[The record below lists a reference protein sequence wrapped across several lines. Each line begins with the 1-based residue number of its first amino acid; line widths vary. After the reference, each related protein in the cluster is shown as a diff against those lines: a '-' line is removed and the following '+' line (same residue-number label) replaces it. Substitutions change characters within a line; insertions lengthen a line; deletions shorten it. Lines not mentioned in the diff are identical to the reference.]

1 MPTFRHGKNTVVLF
15 DKYDLSQ
22 YFNSATTSA
31 MAEAVETTTF
41 GSANKTYA
49 VGMKDGTVSF
59 EGLWSGVLD
68 TEGSDAVLHTAIAST
83 TKKIITV
90 ATEGATIGRRC
101 KLVNT
106 DETSY
111 EIKAAVADMVTI
123 SAEAQASGTVGGL
136 DGGVLLAASQTV
148 TATVANSSVD
158 NAAATSNGGVAH
170 LHVTTNT
177 RNGAITV
184 KVQHSSNGST
194 WADLTTFTATTSATT
209 TSERI
214 EVAAG
219 TSVNRYLRANVS
231 GFAGST
237 GSAIITVG
245 FARR

>member
-22 YFNSATTSA
+22 YFNSAITSA
-31 MAEAVETTTF
+31 MANPVETTTF

-49 VGMKDGTVSF
+49 MGQKDGTVSF

-68 TEGSDAVLHTAIAST
+68 TSGSDAVLHAAIGST

-90 ATEGATIGRRC
+90 ASEGATLGRRAT
-101 KLVNT
+101 LINT

-123 SAEAQASGTVGGL
+123 TAQAQASGTVGGL

-148 TATVANSSVD
+148 SSTTANTGVD
-158 NAAATSNGGVAH
+158 NTAASINGGVAH
-170 LHVTTNT
+170 LHVTANT
-177 RNGAITV
+177 RNGAATI
-184 KVQHSSNGST
+184 KIQQSSNNST
-194 WADLTTFTATTSATT
+194 WTDLVVFTATTASTL

-219 TSVNRYLRANVS
+219 TSVARYVRANIS
-231 GFAGST
+231 AITGST
-237 GSAIITVG
+237 GSVTLTVG

>member
-22 YFNSATTSA
+22 YFNSATVSA
-31 MAEAVETTTF
+31 MSEAVETTTF

-49 VGMKDGTVSF
+49 MGMKDGTVSF
-59 EGLWSGVLD
+59 EGLWSGALD
-68 TEGSDAVLHTAIAST
+68 TEGADVVLNDAIAST

-90 ATEGATIGRRC
+90 GTEGAAVGRRA

-111 EIKAAVADMVTI
+111 EVKGAVAEMVTI
-123 SAEAQASGTVGGL
+123 SAQAQASGTVGSL
-136 DGGVLLAASQTV
+136 DGGVLLAASQV
-148 TATVANSSVD
+148 VSSTVANAGVD
-158 NAAATSNGGVAH
+158 NATSSTNGGVGH

-184 KVQHSSNGST
+184 KIQHSANNST
-194 WADLTTFTATTSATT
+194 WADLTVFTATTSATT

-219 TSVNRYLRANVS
+219 TSVLRYVRVNVS

-237 GSAIITVG
+237 GAATITVG

>member
-15 DKYDLSQ
+15 GNYNLSE

-41 GSANKTYA
+41 GSLNKTYA
-49 VGMKDGTVSF
+49 VGMKDATVSF

-68 TEGSDAVLHTAIAST
+68 TEGSDKVLHDAVTSEA
-83 TKKIITV
+83 KNVITV

-101 KLVNT
+101 KLINA

-111 EIKAAVADMVTI
+111 EITAAVADMVTI
-123 SAEAQASGTVGGL
+123 SAQAQASGTQGGL
-136 DGGVLLAASQTV
+136 DGGVLLAANQ
-148 TATVANSSVD
+148 TATTTATNASVD
-158 NAAATSNGGVAH
+158 NAAGSTNGGVGH
-170 LHVTTNT
+170 LHVTANT
-177 RNGAITV
+177 RNGAATI
-184 KVQHSSNGST
+184 KIQHSANNST
-194 WADLTTFTATTSATT
+194 WADLIVFTATTSATT

-219 TSVNRYLRANVS
+219 TSVNRYVRANIS
-231 GFAGST
+231 ALAGST
-237 GSAIITVG
+237 GSVTITVG

>member
-49 VGMKDGTVSF
+49 IGQKDGTVSF

-68 TEGSDAVLHTAIAST
+68 TEGSDAVLHNAIAST

-90 ATEGATIGRRC
+90 ATEGATLGRRA
-101 KLVNT
+101 KLINT

-123 SAEAQASGTVGGL
+123 SAQAQASGTVGGL
-136 DGGVLLAASQTV
+136 DGGVLLAASQALTG
-148 TATVANSSVD
+148 TVANTGVD
-158 NAAATSNGGVAH
+158 NTAASTNGGVAH

-184 KVQHSSNGST
+184 KVQQSSNNST
-194 WADLTTFTATTSATT
+194 WTDLVTFTATTSSTT

-219 TSVNRYLRANVS
+219 TSVARYVRANVS
-231 GFAGST
+231 SFAGSSGT
-237 GSAIITVG
+237 ATITVG

>member
-22 YFNSATTSA
+22 YFTSATTSA
-31 MAEAVETTTF
+31 MAEAVDTTTF
-41 GSANKTYA
+41 GSVNKTYA
-49 VGMKDGTVSF
+49 VGMKDGTVAF

-68 TEGSDAVLHTAIAST
+68 TLGSDAVLHAAIAST

-111 EIKAAVADMVTI
+111 EVKAAVADMVKI
-123 SAEAQASGTVGGL
+123 SAQAQASGTVGGL
-136 DGGVLLAASQTV
+136 DGGVLLSASQALTG
-148 TATVANSSVD
+148 TTTNTGVD
-158 NAAATSNGGVAH
+158 NAVASTNGGVAH

-177 RNGAITV
+177 RNGAATI
-184 KVQHSSNGST
+184 KVQQSANNST
-194 WADLTTFTATTSATT
+194 WTDLVVFTATTASTT

-214 EVAAG
+214 EIAAG
-219 TSVNRYLRANVS
+219 TSVSRYLRVNVS
-231 GFAGST
+231 SFAGSS
-237 GSAIITVG
+237 GSVTITVG

>member
-1 MPTFRHGKNTVVLF
+1 MPTFRHGKNTIVLF
-15 DKYDLSQ
+15 NAFNLTE
-22 YFNSATTSA
+22 YFNSVSTSA

-49 VGMKDGTVSF
+49 IGMKDGTVSL
-59 EGLWSGVLD
+59 EGLWAGDATGVDEVLAAAV
-68 TEGSDAVLHTAIAST
+68 TSDA
-83 TKKIITV
+83 KNIITV
-90 ATEGATIGRRC
+90 GTEGATLGRRA

-111 EIKAAVADMVTI
+111 EISGAVADMVTI
-123 SAEAQASGTVGGL
+123 SAEAQASGTVGGF
-136 DGGVLLAASQTV
+136 DGGVLLAANQTV
-148 TATVANSSVD
+148 TATVANTGVD
-158 NAAATSNGGVAH
+158 NAAASTNGGVAH

-184 KVQHSSNGST
+184 KVQHSTNNST
-194 WADLTTFTATTSATT
+194 WADLLTFTATTSATT

-219 TSVNRYLRANVS
+219 TSVNRYVRANVS
-231 GFAGST
+231 GFAGSS
-237 GSAIITVG
+237 GSATITVG

>member
-1 MPTFRHGKNTVVLF
+1 MPTFRHGKNTIVLF
-15 DKYDLSQ
+15 NAFNLTE
-22 YFNSATTSA
+22 YFNSVSTSA

-49 VGMKDGTVSF
+49 IGMKDGTVSL
-59 EGLWSGVLD
+59 EGLWAGDATGVDEVLAAAVTSD
-68 TEGSDAVLHTAIAST
+68 T
-83 TKKIITV
+83 KNIITV
-90 ATEGATIGRRC
+90 GTEGATLGRRA

-111 EIKAAVADMVTI
+111 EISGAVADMVTI
-123 SAEAQASGTVGGL
+123 SAEAQASGTVGGF
-136 DGGVLLAASQTV
+136 DGGVLLAANQTV
-148 TATVANSSVD
+148 TATVANTGVD
-158 NAAATSNGGVAH
+158 NAAASTNGGVAH

-184 KVQHSSNGST
+184 KVQHSSNNST
-194 WADLTTFTATTSATT
+194 WADLLTFTATTSATT

-231 GFAGST
+231 GFAGSS
-237 GSAIITVG
+237 GSATITVG

>member
-1 MPTFRHGKNTVVLF
+1 MPTFRHGKNTIVLF
-15 DKYDLSQ
+15 NNFNLTE
-22 YFNSATTSA
+22 YFNSVSTSA

-49 VGMKDGTVSF
+49 IGMKDGTVSL
-59 EGLWSGVLD
+59 EGLWAGDATGVDEVLAAAV
-68 TEGSDAVLHTAIAST
+68 TSDA
-83 TKKIITV
+83 KNIITV
-90 ATEGATIGRRC
+90 GTEGATLGRRA
-101 KLVNT
+101 KLINA

-111 EIKAAVADMVTI
+111 EITGAVADMVTI
-123 SAEAQASGTVGGL
+123 SAEAQASGTVGGF
-136 DGGVLLAASQTV
+136 DGGVLLAANQTV
-148 TATVANSSVD
+148 TATVANTGVD
-158 NAAATSNGGVAH
+158 NAAASTNGGVAH

-184 KVQHSSNGST
+184 KVQHSSNNST
-194 WADLTTFTATTSATT
+194 WADLVSFTATTSATT

-231 GFAGST
+231 GFAGSS
-237 GSAIITVG
+237 GSATITVG

>member
-1 MPTFRHGKNTVVLF
+1 MPTFRHGKNTIVLF
-15 DKYDLSQ
+15 NAFNLTE
-22 YFNSATTSA
+22 YFNSVSTSA

-49 VGMKDGTVSF
+49 IGMKDGTVSL
-59 EGLWSGVLD
+59 EGLWAGDATGVDEVLAAAVTSD
-68 TEGSDAVLHTAIAST
+68 T
-83 TKKIITV
+83 KNIITV
-90 ATEGATIGRRC
+90 GTEGATLGRRA

-111 EIKAAVADMVTI
+111 EISGAVADMVTI
-123 SAEAQASGTVGGL
+123 SAEAQASGTVGGF
-136 DGGVLLAASQTV
+136 DGGVLLAANQTV
-148 TATVANSSVD
+148 TATVANTGVD
-158 NAAATSNGGVAH
+158 NAAASTNGGVAH

-184 KVQHSSNGST
+184 KVQHSSNNST
-194 WADLTTFTATTSATT
+194 WADLLTFTATTSATT

-219 TSVNRYLRANVS
+219 TSVNRYVRANVS
-231 GFAGST
+231 GFAGSS
-237 GSAIITVG
+237 GSATITVG

>member
-15 DKYDLSQ
+15 DKYNLSE
-22 YFNSATTSA
+22 YFNSVTATA

-49 VGMKDGTVSF
+49 IGMKDGSISL
-59 EGLWSGVLD
+59 EGLWAGDTDGVDEVL
-68 TEGSDAVLHTAIAST
+68 EAAVASN

-90 ATEGATIGRRC
+90 GSEGAVLGRRA
-101 KLVNT
+101 KLINT

-111 EIKAAVADMVTI
+111 EISSAVADMVSIT
-123 SAEAQASGTVGGL
+123 AEAQASGTVGGF
-136 DGGVLLAASQTV
+136 DGGVLLAANQAL
-148 TATVANSSVD
+148 TATVANTGVD
-158 NAAATSNGGVAH
+158 NAAATTNGGVAH

-184 KVQHSSNGST
+184 KVQHSSNNST
-194 WADLTTFTATTSATT
+194 WADLVTFSATTSATT

-219 TSVNRYLRANVS
+219 TSVLRYVRVNVS

-237 GSAIITVG
+237 GTATITVG

>member
-22 YFNSATTSA
+22 YFNSVTTSA

-68 TEGSDAVLHTAIAST
+68 TEGADAVLNTAFGST
-83 TKKIITV
+83 TKTPITV
-90 ATEGATIGRRC
+90 ASEGATLGRRC
-101 KLVNT
+101 KLINA
-106 DETSY
+106 DDTSY
-111 EIKAAVADMVTI
+111 EIKAAVAEMVTI
-123 SAEAQASGTVGGL
+123 SGSAQASGTVGGL
-136 DGGVLLAASQTV
+136 DGGVLLAASQAL
-148 TATVANSSVD
+148 TATVANTGVD
-158 NAAATSNGGVAH
+158 NAAASSNGGVGH

-184 KVQHSSNGST
+184 KVQHSANNST
-194 WADLTTFTATTSATT
+194 WADLFTFTATTSATT

-219 TSVNRYLRANVS
+219 TAVNRYLRANVS

-237 GSAIITVG
+237 GTATITVG

>member
-31 MAEAVETTTF
+31 MSEAVETTTF

-68 TEGSDAVLHTAIAST
+68 TEGSDAVLHNAIAST
-83 TKKIITV
+83 TKKVITV
-90 ATEGATIGRRC
+90 ASEGSAIGRRA
-101 KLVNT
+101 KLINT

-123 SAEAQASGTVGGL
+123 SAQAQASGLQGGL
-136 DGGVLLAASQTV
+136 DGGVILAASQV
-148 TATVANSSVD
+148 LASTATNASVD
-158 NAAATSNGGVAH
+158 NTAGTTNGGVGH
-170 LHVTTNT
+170 LHVTANT

-184 KVQHSSNGST
+184 KIQHSANNST
-194 WADLTTFTATTSATT
+194 WADLIVFTSTTSSTT
-209 TSERI
+209 TAERV

-219 TSVNRYLRANVS
+219 TSVNRYVRVNVS
-231 GFAGST
+231 GFAGSS
-237 GSAIITVG
+237 GSATITVG

>member
-31 MAEAVETTTF
+31 MAETVETTTF

-68 TEGSDAVLHTAIAST
+68 TSGSDAVLHAAFNST
-83 TKKIITV
+83 TKIPITV
-90 ATEGATIGRRC
+90 ATEGATLGRRC
-101 KLVNT
+101 KMIWA
-106 DETSY
+106 DDTSY
-111 EIKAAVADMVTI
+111 EIKSAIADMVTI
-123 SAEAQASGTVGGL
+123 TGQAQASGTVGGF
-136 DGGVLLAASQTV
+136 DGGVLLAANQAI
-148 TATVANSSVD
+148 TATIANTSVD
-158 NAAATSNGGVAH
+158 NTAASTNGGVAQ
-170 LHVTTNT
+170 LHVTSNT
-177 RNGAITV
+177 RNGAITI
-184 KVQHSSNGST
+184 KVQQSANNST
-194 WADLTTFTATTSATT
+194 WTDLVTFTATTSATI

-219 TSVNRYLRANVS
+219 TSVARYVRANVS
-231 GFAGST
+231 GFAGSS
-237 GSAIITVG
+237 GSATITVG